1 MNELLTCIDQ
11 IDQSQEEAE
20 INVLESL
27 IQSYDKAL
35 MILECYDGDDFS
47 AFEIFQEGEK
57 WDKFKEDTKAP
68 ILGNKGESL
77 IKRILMIIPRLVQK
91 LAMLVRKIF
100 TKNKKTDQQIKS
112 EIDNLQTQGQQ
123 VVNVPEGS
131 EAQLTPQSQQE
142 PVSDTITTKSNEI
155 EQPTQNNQ
163 SAEQIPRQTDKKQL
177 KDCDITIKGALIFF
191 KTESDSDK
199 TISTIMNISGNST
212 GIPKISPDDLSF
224 RSLHH
229 VKQYLDQLDKYNERI
244 DQKIEYFKN
253 IESDH
258 NTLKINYGEAV
269 DKLEKLHELYKKAK
283 ANLID
288 SQLVH
293 INEICKKTNEQLSQ
307 LKQMNS
313 LGPDRAEGDVM
324 DAFGHA
330 FGIPADALISEGPEF
345 ISAIEQYLSKLNTY
359 SMKLNSYTVVLN
371 QIWSDHIA
379 AIREAINVFGI
390 QDTSK
395 YSKNGIDISINR

>member
-1 MNELLTCIDQ
+1 MNELLMCIDQ
-11 IDQSQEEAE
+11 IDQSVNDAE

-27 IQSYDKAL
+27 ISSYDKAL
-35 MILECYDGDDFS
+35 VILQECEVSDYS

-57 WDKFKEDTKAP
+57 WDKFKEDSKAP

-100 TKNKKTDQQIKS
+100 TKNKKTDQQIKT
-112 EIDNLQTQGQQ
+112 EIDNLQAQGQQ
-123 VVNVPEGS
+123 VVNASEGS
-131 EAQLTPQSQQE
+131 EAQLTSQSPQE
-142 PVSDTITTKSNEI
+142 PASDTVTTKSNEI

-163 SAEQIPRQTDKKQL
+163 STEQIPQQTDKKQL
-177 KDCDITIKGALIFF
+177 KDCDITIKGVLIFF
-191 KTESDSDK
+191 KAESDSDR
-199 TISTIMNISGNST
+199 TISTLMNISGNST
-212 GIPKISPDDLSF
+212 GIPKIAPGDLSF

-229 VKQYLDQLDKYNERI
+229 VKQYLDQLDKYNERV

-258 NTLKINYGEAV
+258 KTLQINYGEAV
-269 DKLEKLHELYKKAK
+269 NKLEKLHALYKNAK

-313 LGPDRAEGDVM
+313 FGPDRTESAVM
-324 DAFGHA
+324 DAFGNA

-345 ISAIEQYLSKLNTY
+345 ISSIEQYLSKLNTY

-371 QIWSDHIA
+371 QIWSDHIT

-395 YSKNGIDISINR
+395 YSKNGLDISINR